1 MNTSTIDDMHDPEF
15 RKLLAQEELI
25 LEVTETICDLLEKE
39 KISRKELADRL
50 GKTKGFIS
58 QLLNGGRNLT
68 LRTVA
73 DILHVLGY
81 KVSLNPQKEEKQ
93 KQNSKLIEFP
103 IQTIYQKPIGPRYIQ
118 QGELEYSGKAD
129 NYPIIRKAISG

>member
-1 MNTSTIDDMHDPEF
+1 MKTTILDEYLQDEEF
-15 RKLLAQEELI
+15 RRLFAQEDLI
-25 LEVTETICDLLEKE
+25 LEVTETLCELLENE

-50 GKTKGFIS
+50 GKTKGFVS

-81 KVSLNPQKEEKQ
+81 RASLTPFKEGEQ
-93 KQNSKLIEFP
+93 RQESNIIELRTSYTPPKSPLVTRESFEF
-103 IQTIYQKPIGPRYIQ
+103 TI
-118 QGELEYSGKAD
+118 AD
-129 NYPIIRKAISG
+129 NYPYKAPILG

>member
-1 MNTSTIDDMHDPEF
+1 MKINCYMRIKIMKTTILDEYLKDEEF
-15 RKLLAQEELI
+15 RRLFAQEDLI
-25 LEVTETICDLLEKE
+25 IEVTETLCELLEKE

-81 KVSLNPQKEEKQ
+81 RASLTAHKEEVKRQ
-93 KQNSKLIEFP
+93 ESNVIEFWTAYT
-103 IQTIYQKPIGPRYIQ
+103 QRKKP
-118 QGELEYSGKAD
+118 
-129 NYPIIRKAISG
+129 

>member
-1 MNTSTIDDMHDPEF
+1 MKTTILDEYLEDEEF
-15 RKLLAQEELI
+15 RRLFAQEDLI
-25 LEVTETICDLLEKE
+25 LEVTETLCELLAKE

-50 GKTKGFIS
+50 GKSKGFVS

-81 KVSLNPQKEEKQ
+81 RASLTPFKEGSKKQ
-93 KQNSKLIEFP
+93 GSNVIELRTTYTLPKSPMVTRESYEFFADG
-103 IQTIYQKPIGPRYIQ
+103 YFA
-118 QGELEYSGKAD
+118 KA
-129 NYPIIRKAISG
+129 AIVN

>member
-1 MNTSTIDDMHDPEF
+1 MNSSIVNDMQDPEF

-25 LEVTETICDLLEKE
+25 LEFTETICDLLEE
-39 KISRKELADRL
+39 ENVSRKNLAERL
-50 GKTKGFIS
+50 GKTKGFVS

-81 KVSLNPQKEEKQ
+81 KVTLNPEKIV
-93 KQNSKLIEFP
+93 KYRNVGKVIEFP
-103 IQTIYQKPIGPRYIQ
+103 QEPVRSRYIQ
-118 QGELEYSGKAD
+118 EEKLEFSRRAD
-129 NYPIIRKAISG
+129 ITPIRKAISS